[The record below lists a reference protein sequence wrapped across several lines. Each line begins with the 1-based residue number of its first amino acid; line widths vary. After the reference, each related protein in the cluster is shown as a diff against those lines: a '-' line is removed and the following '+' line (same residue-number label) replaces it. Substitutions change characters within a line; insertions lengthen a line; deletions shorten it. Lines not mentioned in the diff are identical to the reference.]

1 MQFSVSSASS
11 PRSVG
16 MRMPGSSPVVFWPAK
31 LVIRVL
37 SPLDVI
43 EVFYGTREVGANF
56 QPSWPDKFLK
66 RFLRDI

>member
-1 MQFSVSSASS
+1 MQFNVSNSSS

-16 MRMPGSSPVVFWPAK
+16 MRMPGSSPVVCWPAK

-43 EVFYGTREVGANF
+43 EVFYGTREEGANF
-56 QPSWPDKFLK
+56 QPS
-66 RFLRDI
+66 

>member
-1 MQFSVSSASS
+1 MQFSVFSASS

-16 MRMPGSSPVVFWPAK
+16 MRMPGSSPVVCWPAT
-31 LVIRVL
+31 LVLL

-56 QPSWPDKFLK
+56 QPSWPDKLLK